1 MSGNEMILRDTIGVL
16 KKAHSV
22 TKAKLE
28 HEQTRSAA
36 MQKALVR
43 LVGTIEKY
51 DKMKT
56 IKLWGEIRKQVEAA
70 QVLLDE
76 NS

>member
-22 TKAKLE
+22 TKAQLE

-70 QVLLDE
+70 QVLLED
-76 NS
+76 N